1 MSKKQYIPLILA
13 GLSAGIINGTFGAG
27 GGMVLVPLLT
37 FTCLSQQ
44 EIFPASVAIIL
55 PICIV
60 SLLFLLPWEGVRLTA
75 RLPYLLGSAV
85 GGVLCGILGKHIP
98 VKYLHKLL
106 GLFILWGGI
115 RYIW

>member
-60 SLLFLLPWEGVRLTA
+60 SLLFLLPWDGVRLA
-75 RLPYLLGSAV
+75 ALLPYLLGSAV

>member
-1 MSKKQYIPLILA
+1 MNIKRHLKPTAFGVAI
-13 GLSAGIINGTFGAG
+13 GFVNGIFGAG
-27 GGMVLVPLLT
+27 GGMVLVPLLA

-60 SLLFLLPWEGVRLTA
+60 SLLFLLPWDGVRLTA
-75 RLPYLLGSAV
+75 LLPYLLGSAV

>member
-1 MSKKQYIPLILA
+1 MSKKQYIPLLLA

-60 SLLFLLPWEGVRLTA
+60 SLLFLLPWDGVRLTA
-75 RLPYLLGSAV
+75 HLPYLLGSAV

>member
-1 MSKKQYIPLILA
+1 MKKKQLIPLILA

-27 GGMVLVPLLT
+27 GGMVLVPLLA

-44 EIFPASVAIIL
+44 EVFPASVAIIL
-55 PICIV
+55 PICLV

-75 RLPYLLGSAV
+75 LLPYLFGSTA
-85 GGVLCGILGKHIP
+85 GGVLCGIFGKHIP

-106 GLFILWGGI
+106 GFFILWGGI